1 MADLKTMVRA
11 LAGPLE
17 VEARRGYRDTA
28 IIGQSL
34 GRYVRGWAENVEAA
48 FTGSA
53 GPPTCDPPGGR
64 GKEEPPAPRSVGGVG
79 GADATLRSG
88 KAPSLRSTSH
98 APSLV
103 GQLREL
109 LGEYGELGTEVR
121 EQRVKAAGR
130 LLARLLRVAQ
140 APSLRAPLREGA
152 GSPPPTPTPAGTVA
166 AGERP
171 RTRPPRSAG
180 PPTCDPEGRAG
191 TPRPPKQKPT
201 VAPSP
206 PVGQELASCPG
217 TPAPQAV
224 VDLLDQSVAG
234 ERKPTPAWAQR
245 LANLGLH
252 TNRDL
257 LYHVPRDYLP
267 LRRLGEVADGERAA
281 VLVQAG
287 AREESVLREARG
299 FRLMRYVLDVSD
311 ALPAPAAQVPRPAT
325 PTDSARVFSVA
336 RLPRRGARAQVIA
349 NSPLALS
356 YSQGARLL
364 IEGTVRRAG
373 QLIEIQYGGSERVGD
388 GPSGPRA
395 GPSGSPR
402 GEGLTPGALVP
413 VYPLTEGV
421 YQGQVRSAIRRLLD
435 KLPGDLDDP
444 LPRSLRQRH
453 HLPSLARAL
462 WDIHWP
468 SSQEA
473 RDAARRRLAF
483 EELLVLELA
492 MAQRKRE
499 RQIPATGLRMP
510 PKGDVIGALAQVLP
524 FSLTRAQQR
533 VIAEITADMASDIPM
548 YRLLQ
553 GDVGSGKTVVA
564 AAALVIA
571 TQNGYQGALMA
582 PTEILAE
589 QHYLVLSE
597 LLQPLGVPVA
607 LLTGSVRGPE
617 RDHALDVIRAGRPTV
632 VVGTHALIQEG
643 VEFGRLGLVIVD
655 EQHRFGVRQRAEL
668 LTKGASPD
676 RGSPVA
682 QVPRPATRTAG
693 RSGLGRRPEAG
704 KSRPGGGGIGAPDPA
719 LGSGA
724 PREGAGSAPPTPP
737 RPHMLVMTATPIPRS
752 LALTLYGDLDLS
764 VLDEMPPGRQEV
776 KTRWHP
782 LPGRGRGSAP
792 LLAPSAVEGTSPC
805 RAGAASGSGP
815 ASEAFALVRR
825 QVGEGGQAYVVCPL
839 IEESE
844 ELQAEAATKVAEE
857 LQQGDFSDL
866 RVGLLHGAMRV
877 GEREAVMAAFRA
889 GDLDVLTATTVIEV
903 GVDVP
908 KATIMMILNAER
920 FGLAQ
925 LHQLRGRVGRGGHQS
940 YCLLL
945 TPARYDPTGRIAPA
959 GEEAVGLARRRLQVM
974 VETNDGFAIA
984 EQDLLIRGP
993 GELYGARQHGLPD
1006 FRLARLAGDLG
1017 VLTEA
1022 REAAF
1027 ALVEGDPELKASEH
1041 RGLRGQVEEL
1051 RGRMERLA
1059 G

>member
-34 GRYVRGWAENVEAA
+34 GLYARGWAENAEAA
-48 FTGSA
+48 LRQAQGHPERSRGAALAETGEGA
-53 GPPTCDPPGGR
+53 PRR
-64 GKEEPPAPRSVGGVG
+64 GKEEAPALRSV
-79 GADATLRSG
+79 
-88 KAPSLRSTSH
+88 
-98 APSLV
+98 
-103 GQLREL
+103 REL
-109 LGEYGELGTEVR
+109 RQLLSEYGGLGPEAR
-121 EQRVKAAGR
+121 EQKVKAARR
-130 LLARLLRVAQ
+130 LLAELLRVRPAGGGSPVAQ
-140 APSLRAPLREGA
+140 ARPELAEWVPRPATPPREGA
-152 GSPPPTPTPAGTVA
+152 V
-166 AGERP
+166 R
-171 RTRPPRSAG
+171 
-180 PPTCDPEGRAG
+180 
-191 TPRPPKQKPT
+191 PRPPKKKPA
-201 VAPSP
+201 V
-206 PVGQELASCPG
+206 
-217 TPAPQAV
+217 APQAV
-224 VDLLDQSVAG
+224 VDLLDQPVAG
-234 ERKPTPAWAQR
+234 ERKPTPAWTQR
-245 LANLGLH
+245 LANLGLL

-281 VLVQAG
+281 VLVEAG
-287 AREESVLREARG
+287 AREESVLREGRG
-299 FRLMRYVLDVSD
+299 FRLMRYVLEVSD
-311 ALPAPAAQVPRPAT
+311 ALQAERGASALQ
-325 PTDSARVFSVA
+325 ARVLSVA

-356 YSQGARLL
+356 YPQGARLL
-364 IEGTVRRAG
+364 IEGSVRRAG
-373 QLIEIQYGGSERVGD
+373 QLIEIQYGGSERVAD
-388 GPSGPRA
+388 S
-395 GPSGSPR
+395 
-402 GEGLTPGALVP
+402 EGLTPGALVP

-421 YQGQVRSAIRRLLD
+421 YQGQVRGAIRKLLD
-435 KLPGDLDDP
+435 RLPGDLDDP
-444 LPRSLRQRH
+444 LPRSLRQGH
-453 HLPSLARAL
+453 HLPSLVRAL

-499 RQIPATGLRMP
+499 RQRPATGLRMP
-510 PKGDVIGALAQVLP
+510 PKGDVIGALAQLLP

-533 VIAEITADMASDIPM
+533 VIAEVTADMASDVPM
-548 YRLLQ
+548 HRLLQ

-564 AAALVIA
+564 AVALVIA

-589 QHYLVLSE
+589 QHYLVLSR

-617 RDHALDVIRAGRPTV
+617 RDDALGVIRAGRPTV

-668 LTKGASPD
+668 LTKAGRPQ
-676 RGSPVA
+676 RGS
-682 QVPRPATRTAG
+682 RGT
-693 RSGLGRRPEAG
+693 
-704 KSRPGGGGIGAPDPA
+704 
-719 LGSGA
+719 
-724 PREGAGSAPPTPP
+724 P

-776 KTRWHP
+776 KTRWHA
-782 LPGRGRGSAP
+782 LPA
-792 LLAPSAVEGTSPC
+792 
-805 RAGAASGSGP
+805 RAGAALGGGST
-815 ASEAFALVRR
+815 SDAFALVRR

-857 LQQGDFSDL
+857 LQRGDFSDL

-877 GEREAVMAAFRA
+877 GEREAVMEAFRS

-908 KATIMMILNAER
+908 NASIMMVLNAER

-959 GEEAVGLARRRLQVM
+959 GEEALGLARKRLQVM

-984 EQDLLIRGP
+984 EQDLLLRGP

-1041 RGLRGQVEEL
+1041 RGLRGQVADL
-1051 RGRMERLA
+1051 RARMERLA